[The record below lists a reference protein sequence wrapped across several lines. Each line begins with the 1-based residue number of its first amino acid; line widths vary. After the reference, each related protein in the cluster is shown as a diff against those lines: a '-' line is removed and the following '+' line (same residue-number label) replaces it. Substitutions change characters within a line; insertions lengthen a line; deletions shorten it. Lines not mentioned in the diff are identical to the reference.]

1 MAVLPSGLV
10 FLDSYITVE
19 RYMFC
24 READPTAPKLNR
36 QALEKVADVF
46 GLLAEPTRLAILQ
59 ELKSGPKT
67 VGALVESLG
76 LSQANVSKQLK
87 IMFDGGFLG
96 REKDGVSVWYSIND
110 EMVLPLCALVCQRL
124 NKRAS
129 EAPVFYSI

>member
-1 MAVLPSGLV
+1 
-10 FLDSYITVE
+10 
-19 RYMFC
+19 MFC
-24 READPTAPKLNR
+24 PEADPATPKLNR
-36 QALEKVADVF
+36 LALEKVADVF
-46 GLLAEPTRLAILQ
+46 RLLAEPTRLAILQ

-67 VGALVESLG
+67 VGDLVESLG
-76 LSQANVSKQLK
+76 SSQANVSKQLK

-96 REKDGVSVWYSIND
+96 REKHGVSVWYSIND

>member
-1 MAVLPSGLV
+1 
-10 FLDSYITVE
+10 
-19 RYMFC
+19 MFC
-24 READPTAPKLNR
+24 PETDTPAPNLNR
-36 QALEKVADVF
+36 QALEKIADVF
-46 GLLAEPTRLAILQ
+46 RLLAEPTRLAILQ

-96 REKDGVSVWYSIND
+96 REKDGVTVWYSIND